1 MAHLTNYTYS
11 KLCRKLDINQEIDL
25 DLFLK
30 EVYNNPKIYII
41 FNKLEI
47 NYLFVY
53 KQLLDDPEKF
63 QKIYRRFADF
73 CFRAEPLLLLADR
86 SPQARSRAGDGQA
99 DLSRG
104 YDCHSGGTEARRG
117 RSMHKGRV
125 HLGSQQHREG

>member
-30 EVYNNPKIYII
+30 EVYNNPKIYSI

-63 QKIYRRFADF
+63 QKIYYQEVPERQDTKRMVFEKAGKLKYHLDNKCQLINNNFIDFNIPPANYKFRRQR
-73 CFRAEPLLLLADR
+73 C
-86 SPQARSRAGDGQA
+86 SRI
-99 DLSRG
+99 
-104 YDCHSGGTEARRG
+104 
-117 RSMHKGRV
+117 
-125 HLGSQQHREG
+125 